1 MPDSSAP
8 FSQLTSSLRS
18 KNRLANET
26 AFLSLVNPPNV
37 KLLRL
42 VLSFRENK
50 RVRKRIVSSVQTVA
64 GSSPFSHW
72 MDLGQIATVEVTSE
86 DPKFPVESVFTTDG
100 GPGWR
105 ASQKGEQQ
113 IRLIFD
119 QALAV
124 RRIQLHF
131 SEPTFDRLQEF
142 TVRWLTA
149 DGRQPREIVRQ
160 QWNFNPAGSTSE
172 LEDYEVNL
180 DGVSALE
187 LVIRPDL
194 TNNEA
199 LATLAAWR
207 VA

>member
-1 MPDSSAP
+1 
-8 FSQLTSSLRS
+8 
-18 KNRLANET
+18 
-26 AFLSLVNPPNV
+26 
-37 KLLRL
+37 
-42 VLSFRENK
+42 
-50 RVRKRIVSSVQTVA
+50 
-64 GSSPFSHW
+64 
-72 MDLGQIATVEVTSE
+72 MDLGQIATVEVASE
-86 DPKFPVESVFTTDG
+86 DPAFPIESVFSNDG

-119 QALAV
+119 QPLPV
-124 RRIQLHF
+124 RRIQLDF
-131 SEPTFDRLQEF
+131 REPTRDRLQEF

-149 DGRQPREIVRQ
+149 DGGQPREIVRQ

-172 LEDYEVNL
+172 VEDYEVDL
-180 DGVSALE
+180 EGVSALE
-187 LVIRPDL
+187 LVIKPDL

>member
-1 MPDSSAP
+1 
-8 FSQLTSSLRS
+8 
-18 KNRLANET
+18 
-26 AFLSLVNPPNV
+26 
-37 KLLRL
+37 
-42 VLSFRENK
+42 
-50 RVRKRIVSSVQTVA
+50 
-64 GSSPFSHW
+64 
-72 MDLGQIATVEVTSE
+72 MDLGPIATVEVTSE
-86 DPKFPVESVFTTDG
+86 DPNFPIESAFSANG

-124 RRIQLHF
+124 RRMQLHF
-131 SEPTFDRLQEF
+131 MEPTRDRLQEF

-149 DGRQPREIVRQ
+149 DGGQPREIVRQ
-160 QWNFNPAGSTSE
+160 QWNFSPAGSTSE

-187 LVIRPDL
+187 LIIRPDL
-194 TNNEA
+194 TNNDA
-199 LATLAAWR
+199 IATLAAWR

>member
-1 MPDSSAP
+1 
-8 FSQLTSSLRS
+8 
-18 KNRLANET
+18 
-26 AFLSLVNPPNV
+26 
-37 KLLRL
+37 
-42 VLSFRENK
+42 
-50 RVRKRIVSSVQTVA
+50 
-64 GSSPFSHW
+64 

-86 DPKFPVESVFTTDG
+86 DPRFPIESVFTTDN

-105 ASQKGEQQ
+105 ALQKGEQQ

-131 SEPTFDRLQEF
+131 LEPTRDRLQEF
-142 TVRWLTA
+142 TVRWLTT
-149 DGRQPREIVRQ
+149 DGGEPREIVRQ

-180 DGVSALE
+180 EGVSALE
-187 LVIRPDL
+187 LVIKPDL

>member
-1 MPDSSAP
+1 M
-8 FSQLTSSLRS
+8 LR
-18 KNRLANET
+18 
-26 AFLSLVNPPNV
+26 
-37 KLLRL
+37 
-42 VLSFRENK
+42 FRENK
-50 RVRKRIVSSVQTVA
+50 KVRKRIVSSVQTA
-64 GSSPFSHW
+64 AASPPGVHW

-86 DPKFPVESVFTTDG
+86 DPDFPIESVFTTAG

-131 SEPTFDRLQEF
+131 LEPARDRLQEF
-142 TVRWLTA
+142 TLRWLTA
-149 DGRQPREIVRQ
+149 DGGPPREIVRQ

-172 LEDYEVNL
+172 FEDYEVNL
-180 DGVSALE
+180 EGVSALE
-187 LVIRPDL
+187 LVVKPDL
-194 TNNEA
+194 TNNQA
-199 LATLAAWR
+199 LASLAAWR